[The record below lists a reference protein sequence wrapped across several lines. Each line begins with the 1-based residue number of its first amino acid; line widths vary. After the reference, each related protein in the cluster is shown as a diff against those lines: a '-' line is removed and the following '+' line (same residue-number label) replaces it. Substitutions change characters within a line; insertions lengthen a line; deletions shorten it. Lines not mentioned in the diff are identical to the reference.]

1 MTPEQ
6 ILQQRFENRADLLER
21 RNEVKVELKKIRKE
35 IKKVVE
41 EFPER
46 LVKQEKLNKR
56 LNRLSGRN
64 PEEEMIVAKEIQ
76 QFENILYVIDY
87 ADTAGSKILSSR
99 ERFSIRLR
107 MEGLSLNEIGH
118 IILMS
123 GSGVGQTINRAY
135 GKMAELYHSLYQ

>member
-1 MTPEQ
+1 MNPER
-6 ILQQRFENRADLLER
+6 IEQRFENYPELLKM
-21 RNEVKVELKKIRKE
+21 RNEIKVDLKKIRKE

-41 EFPER
+41 DFPER

-87 ADTAGSKILSSR
+87 ADTAGSRILSSK
-99 ERFSIRLR
+99 ERFAVRLR
-107 MEGLSLNEIGH
+107 QEGLSMSEIGY
-118 IILMS
+118 ILMMT
-123 GSGVGQTINRAY
+123 GSGAQKTISRAY